1 MSTPKM
7 RREELAAQR
16 AELAAQLRS
25 VRRSVRR
32 AGARID
38 WSDPANRR
46 YNPLPAKTPD
56 LGRLNGPQLDALK
69 RRLDAWRPR
78 RLQSTASGQI
88 IPPEEVQEMRRIR
101 KRAYDR
107 AYRAARRINV
117 AAPPG
122 SPRVT
127 AQQLLDQQGAPVRPR
142 SARSVKDR
150 ASYRRLAAAAES
162 AARRGPAARQRSMLN
177 DMLGRAALPDALRR
191 RIARLSDAGIL
202 YLRSSGRAMSAIKD
216 LYLAHGEE
224 SDFSGL
230 ERAVSEA
237 EAV

>member
-1 MSTPKM
+1 MSTPKK

-16 AELAAQLRS
+16 AELAVQLRN

-38 WSDPANRR
+38 WSDPVNKK

-56 LGRLNGPQLDALK
+56 LARLNGRQLDALK

-88 IPPEEVQEMRRIR
+88 IPPEEVREMRRIR

-107 AYRAARRINV
+107 AYRAARRINL

-142 SARSVKDR
+142 TARSVKDR
-150 ASYRRLAAAAES
+150 PSYRRLAAAAES
-162 AARRGPAARQRSMLN
+162 AARRGPAARQRDMLDSML
-177 DMLGRAALPDALRR
+177 DRAAVPAALRR
-191 RIARLSDAGIL
+191 RIARLSDAGVL
-202 YLRSSGRAMSAIKD
+202 YLRASGRAMSAVKD
-216 LYLAHGEE
+216 LYLAAGEE

>member
-1 MSTPKM
+1 MSTTKQ

-16 AELAAQLRS
+16 AELAARLRS

-38 WSDPANRR
+38 WSDPTNKR
-46 YNPLPAKTPD
+46 YNPLPARTPD

-69 RRLDAWRPR
+69 RRLDAWHPR

-88 IPPEEVQEMRRIR
+88 VPPEEVREMRRAR

-107 AYRAARRINV
+107 AYRTARRINA
-117 AAPPG
+117 AAPAG

-127 AQQLLDQQGAPVRPR
+127 AQQLLDQQGTPVRPR
-142 SARSVKDR
+142 SARAVKDR
-150 ASYRRLAAAAES
+150 DSYRRLAAATES
-162 AARRGPAARQRSMLN
+162 AARRGPAARQRSML
-177 DMLGRAALPDALRR
+177 DGMLDGAAVPAALRR

-202 YLRSSGRAMSAIKD
+202 YLRASGRAMSAIKS

-224 SDFSGL
+224 TDLSGL
-230 ERAVSEA
+230 EQAVSEA

>member
-1 MSTPKM
+1 MSTSKQ

-32 AGARID
+32 VGARID
-38 WSDPANRR
+38 WSDPTNQR
-46 YNPLPAKTPD
+46 YNPLPAKAPN
-56 LGRLNGPQLDALK
+56 LARLNGPQLDALK

-88 IPPEEVQEMRRIR
+88 VPPEEVREMRRAR

-107 AYRAARRINV
+107 AYQTARRINR
-117 AAPPG
+117 AAAPG

-127 AQQLLDQQGAPVRPR
+127 AQQLLDQQGTPVRPR
-142 SARSVKDR
+142 SARAVTDR
-150 ASYRRLAAAAES
+150 ASYRRLAAATES

-177 DMLGRAALPDALRR
+177 GMLDQAAVPAALRR
-191 RIARLSDAGIL
+191 RIARLSDAGVL
-202 YLRSSGRAMSAIKD
+202 YLRASGRAMQAIKE

-224 SDFSGL
+224 ADFSGL
-230 ERAVSEA
+230 EQAVSEA

>member
-1 MSTPKM
+1 MSTSKQ

-38 WSDPANRR
+38 WSDPANQR

-56 LGRLNGPQLDALK
+56 LGRLNGAQLDALK

-88 IPPEEVQEMRRIR
+88 VPPEEVREMRRAR

-107 AYRAARRINV
+107 AYRTARRINA
-117 AAPPG
+117 AAPAG
-122 SPRVT
+122 AARVT
-127 AQQLLDQQGAPVRPR
+127 ARQLLDQQGAPVRPR
-142 SARSVKDR
+142 SARAVRDR
-150 ASYRRLAAAAES
+150 DSYRRLAAATAS
-162 AARRGPAARQRSMLN
+162 AARRGPAARQR
-177 DMLGRAALPDALRR
+177 DMLDGMLDGAAVPAALRR

-202 YLRSSGRAMSAIKD
+202 YLRASGRAMSAIKS

-224 SDFSGL
+224 ADLSGL
-230 ERAVSEA
+230 EQAVSDA

>member
-1 MSTPKM
+1 MSTPKQ
-7 RREELAAQR
+7 RRAELAAQR

-38 WSDPANRR
+38 WSDPANRA
-46 YNPLPAKTPD
+46 YNPLPAKAPD

-69 RRLDAWRPR
+69 RRLDAWHPR

-88 IPPEEVQEMRRIR
+88 IPPEEVREMRRIR
-101 KRAYDR
+101 RRAYDR
-107 AYRAARRINV
+107 AYRAARRINR

-122 SPRVT
+122 SARVT

-150 ASYRRLAAAAES
+150 DSYRRLAAAAES
-162 AARRGPAARQRSMLN
+162 AARRGPAARQRDMLDSML
-177 DMLGRAALPDALRR
+177 DQAAVPAALRR

-202 YLRSSGRAMSAIKD
+202 YLRSSGRAMSAIKS

-224 SDFSGL
+224 ADFSGL
-230 ERAVSEA
+230 EQAVSGA

>member
-1 MSTPKM
+1 MSTPKK

-38 WSDPANRR
+38 WSDPTNKK
-46 YNPLPAKTPD
+46 YNPLPPKKQD
-56 LGRLNGPQLDALK
+56 LTRLNGRQLDALK

-88 IPPEEVQEMRRIR
+88 IPPEEVREMRRAR

-107 AYRAARRINV
+107 AYRAARRINL

-127 AQQLLDQQGAPVRPR
+127 ARQLLDQQGTPVRPR
-142 SARSVKDR
+142 TARSVKDR
-150 ASYRRLAAAAES
+150 ASYRRLAAATES
-162 AARRGPAARQRSMLN
+162 AASRGPAARQR
-177 DMLGRAALPDALRR
+177 DMLGRMLDRGAVPAALRR

-202 YLRSSGRAMSAIKD
+202 YLRASGRAMSSIKD

-224 SDFSGL
+224 ADSSGL
-230 ERAVSEA
+230 EQAVSEA